1 MSSPRFTLFAGRTCS
16 GPFRPWGPLPH
27 LSQCRSFRLLARN
40 GFNVAMLS
48 LAQHEKMMRMQD
60 MKTARQA
67 HGCCRKSYIKHPQS
81 TSLFDWLTSTLQ
93 RHSFGIIMLC
103 LGPLATTPVGS
114 SVPGLVL
121 AIMAV
126 QLIVGR
132 TEPVFPR
139 FIMTRRLPT
148 TQLLRLGCR
157 AIYVL
162 KYLGESSSSTLA
174 YDI

>member
-1 MSSPRFTLFAGRTCS
+1 
-16 GPFRPWGPLPH
+16 
-27 LSQCRSFRLLARN
+27 
-40 GFNVAMLS
+40 
-48 LAQHEKMMRMQD
+48 
-60 MKTARQA
+60 
-67 HGCCRKSYIKHPQS
+67 
-81 TSLFDWLTSTLQ
+81 
-93 RHSFGIIMLC
+93 MLC